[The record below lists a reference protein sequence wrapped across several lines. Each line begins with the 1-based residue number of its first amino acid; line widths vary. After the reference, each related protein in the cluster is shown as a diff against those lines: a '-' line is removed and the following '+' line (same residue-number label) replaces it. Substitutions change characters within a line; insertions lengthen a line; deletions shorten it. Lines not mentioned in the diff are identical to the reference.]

1 LDWPNKLGGC
11 ILFDNRNCG
20 MGLNSIGTNC
30 EQMIAIIITGK
41 GDGGI
46 EIDESNVDIELV
58 WIPSTVKQ

>member
-30 EQMIAIIITGK
+30 EQMIVIIITGK

-46 EIDESNVDIELV
+46 EIDERNIVKGRV
-58 WIPSTVKQ
+58 PIPSTVNQ